1 MHRNTLP
8 RLHPLT
14 GAPIVPLGY
23 RKDGRAIWPIM
34 GGSEP
39 AGEPAP
45 AGDPAPPAPA
55 GDPSGQPPA
64 SPEPGQWDGKVESLH
79 PDVQKMIRDLRQE
92 NGQRRTALT
101 AAEQQQ
107 REVVRAFAKAA
118 GIPLPDDQQAP
129 DPAQLTQQL
138 TAAQQAQRQT
148 AVELAVYRTA
158 AKHTADADALLDSRS
173 FLKAVENLDPAADD
187 FAAQVDAA
195 IKTAVDA
202 NPKLK
207 AGRAPGASGADHTG
221 GSGEAPRP
229 FRTPTSM
236 HDAVALSYGTS

>member
-1 MHRNTLP
+1 MSRRTLARHRFT
-8 RLHPLT
+8 RETAEGGGGGTTGGEGSAQT
-14 GAPIVPLGY
+14 GATGAQAGGATNLGTVQATVVP
-23 RKDGRAIWPIM
+23 DGQQ
-34 GGSEP
+34 P
-39 AGEPAP
+39 AQTGE
-45 AGDPAPPAPA
+45 
-55 GDPSGQPPA
+55 Q
-64 SPEPGQWDGKVESLH
+64 QWDGKVESLH

-158 AKHTADADALLDSRS
+158 AKHTADPDALLDSRS
-173 FLKAVENLDPAADD
+173 FLKAVENLDPTADD

-195 IKTAVDA
+195 IKTAVDT

-221 GSGEAPRP
+221 GSGEAPRQ
-229 FRTPTSM
+229 FRTPTSL
-236 HDAVALSYGTS
+236 HDAVAQSYAGT